1 MMKAVAAALVLIAG
15 AAVVL
20 WFGNTL
26 NSWVLGGLI
35 GGLAAILLSIPISLT
50 LFSYLSRRHDE
61 ELRAEAELAEDEYA
75 QVYEYEDAPARVV
88 RGSYAAEGYALEAGS
103 EELYY
108 EEEEYYQPRAL
119 PPRQVPRSL
128 PAPQRTF
135 EQSHTM
141 NRLPAVRQNARS
153 PLPRPT
159 QKKVARGKDASGR
172 RTTRHIN
179 TPGYEPGSVLRSQ
192 KSAALR
198 AARLE
203 KARQDDVEIMPT
215 YTSKRMPTVRPDP
228 TGQHDQMLRPRRT
241 HQLSPQDLQSPL
253 PTQRSRRSVDST
265 PPDELSPF
273 NERDVYRRG
282 DPETE
287 NLAQDLYPHT
297 GSLRRPTG
305 QIARNPQLSDFQ
317 AESPSGSIRRP
328 LQRRAPYMYEDDPL
342 REELSQQLRP
352 PIVRRSSRLESQRF
366 DEEE

>member
-1 MMKAVAAALVLIAG
+1 MKVVAAALVFIAG

-35 GGLAAILLSIPISLT
+35 GGLAAILLTIPISLT

-61 ELRAEAELAEDEYA
+61 QLRAEAELGGDEYS
-75 QVYEYEDAPARVV
+75 QVYEYEDVPARVV
-88 RGSYAAEGYALEAGS
+88 RGTYAAEGYALEAGP

-119 PPRQVPRSL
+119 SPRQVQRSL
-128 PAPQRTF
+128 PAPQRTS
-135 EQSHTM
+135 EQSQTM
-141 NRLPAVRQNARS
+141 NRLPAARQNARS
-153 PLPRPT
+153 PLPRP
-159 QKKVARGKDASGR
+159 
-172 RTTRHIN
+172 
-179 TPGYEPGSVLRSQ
+179 PGYEPGSVLRSQ

-203 KARQDDVEIMPT
+203 KARQDDDVEVMPT

-228 TGQHDQMLRPRRT
+228 TEQHDQMPRPRYT
-241 HQLSPQDLQSPL
+241 HQLSQRDLQSPL
-253 PTQRSRRSVDST
+253 PTQRSRRFVDSS

-273 NERDVYRRG
+273 DEGGVYRRG

-287 NLAQDLYPHT
+287 NLAQNLYPYT
-297 GSLRRPTG
+297 GSFRRPTG
-305 QIARNPQLSDFQ
+305 QIARNPQISDHQ
-317 AESPSGSIRRP
+317 AESPSGSIKRP

-352 PIVRRSSRLESQRF
+352 PIVRRSSRLEPQHF